1 MKVLGIVLLVLVLL
15 ALLPLGVRVRYDEN
29 GFFAFVKVWFVRLR
43 VFPAK
48 DKGKKK
54 EKKQKKPKKEKPP
67 VAEEHPK
74 GGTLDAVR
82 AALPLVKPALA
93 GIKKRLTI
101 RDLALLVTWAAD
113 DPADAAVSYGYA
125 QAALGT
131 LWAVVD
137 ENFKVKK
144 SRLGCSVDF
153 DQPSPSVYADATL
166 TMRLGQ
172 IVTLGVPLLVR
183 FLKNSARIKRARME
197 KQQERGVK
205 HE

>member
-1 MKVLGIVLLVLVLL
+1 MKALGMVLLVLVLL
-15 ALLPLGVRVRYDEN
+15 ALLPLGVRVRYDQD

-48 DKGKKK
+48 DKKK
-54 EKKQKKPKKEKPP
+54 EKKPKKPKKEKPP

-74 GGTLDAVR
+74 GGALDAAR
-82 AALPLVKPALA
+82 AALPLVKPALV

-101 RDLALLVTWAAD
+101 RELELHVTWAAD

-144 SRLGCSVDF
+144 SRLGCGVDF
-153 DQPSPSVYADATL
+153 DQSSPSVYADATL

-183 FLKNSARIKRARME
+183 FLKNSARIKGAKQE